1 MIRTAP
7 TRRRGR
13 LGDATDQ
20 IVGQTATIAST
31 GVASIAALAAP
42 SVGLITLSTT
52 LAAAIPIAGALIGV
66 GVLIYSLLH
75 NSRGL
80 QQNDETSRMAEKAIA
95 YMQQNLAAWNGSNKS
110 LANQVQALANFD
122 NAWEALKNFCLNGN
136 EGDPGQRCVSERQR
150 GGKYDCFVTLRDP
163 IANDPQAGAIDR
175 AAAQIAAQQTS
186 AQVTS
191 AIQTGQYQPAAPLP
205 PWLIP
210 AAIVAALVIL

>member
-7 TRRRGR
+7 TRRGR

-42 SVGLITLSTT
+42 SVGLITLSATM
-52 LAAAIPIAGALIGV
+52 AAAIPIAGALIGV

-80 QQNDETSRMAEKAIA
+80 QQNVETTQVVEKAIK
-95 YMQQNLAAWNGSNKS
+95 YMQDNMAAWNASNKS
-110 LANQVQALANFD
+110 LANQVQALSNFD
-122 NAWEALKNFCLNGN
+122 QAWEALRNFCLNGN
-136 EGDPGQRCVSERQR
+136 EGPPGERCVSERQR

-163 IANDPQAGAIDR
+163 IANDPQAGAIDK
-175 AAAQIAAQQTS
+175 AAAQIAATQQS

-191 AIQTGQYQPAAPLP
+191 AIRTGQIGPAAPLP
-205 PWLIP
+205 VWLIP
-210 AAIVAALVIL
+210 AAIVALLVIL